1 MIAST
6 RSWLSAAAMAFSLVG
21 TTACDDSDG
30 VTGMDTDTV
39 TVTVTDTV
47 RVGNETLVFDQ
58 IERLGNPLVSEAP
71 LDKRLHGFFNTTN
84 PSTDVANFRQDVVD
98 FVRNVAGRDQ
108 ATANTIAGLLLPDML
123 AVFPNRAPG
132 VTAAEAD
139 ASAAVGWLTHALAPG
154 VGYGGRTLD
163 NDDAVDKALM
173 AVFGPLLSDQNVSP
187 GLATDNV
194 PDPRQ
199 EPNTF
204 PYLAQ

>member
-1 MIAST
+1 MIANT
-6 RSWLSAAAMAFSLVG
+6 RTWLSAATMAFSLVG
-21 TTACDDSDG
+21 TTACDDTDR
-30 VTGMDTDTV
+30 VTGMDADTV
-39 TVTVTDTV
+39 TITVTDTV

-58 IERLGNPLVSEAP
+58 IERLGNPLVSEAL

-84 PSTDVANFRQDVVD
+84 PSTDVGNFRQDVID

-108 ATANTIAGLLLPDML
+108 ATAETIAGLLLPDML
-123 AVFPNRAPG
+123 TVFPNRAAG

-139 ASAAVGWLTHALAPG
+139 ESAAVGWLTYALAPG

-173 AVFGPLLSDQNVSP
+173 AVFGSLLSDQNVSP

-194 PDPRQ
+194 ADPRE

-204 PYLAQ
+204 PYLVE